1 MRSVKIWI
9 LLPLLVSLLA
19 GCAGDV
25 QEEDFTASWSAEELY
40 TKARAYLLDSGFT
53 VAVDHYEKLIAR
65 YPYGA
70 YAEQARMDLAYAY
83 FSDGQPEAALD
94 AIDRFTK
101 LYPLH
106 ENIDYLYYVRGLV
119 HFRRDVS
126 IFERLMPQ
134 DVSARE
140 VASAREAFDAFL
152 LLMRLYP
159 ESEYV
164 DDTRQRMIYLRNRL
178 ASHEIHVAN
187 YYMKR
192 GAYVAVSGRA
202 RFVLE
207 TYPGTPAIPDALALL
222 VKSYRLLGQ
231 ENLAGNSM
239 RLLQSNYPQHRAT
252 AEAEGFQVI
261 N

>member
-40 TKARAYLLDSGFT
+40 NKARGYLLDGGFT
-53 VAVDHYEKLIAR
+53 ASVDMYERLISR

-70 YAEQARMDLAYAY
+70 YAEQSRMDLAYAY
-83 FSDGQPEAALD
+83 FSDSQPEAALD

-106 ENIDYLYYVRGLV
+106 EQIDYLYYVRGLV

-140 VASAREAFDAFL
+140 VASAKQAFDAFL
-152 LLMRLYP
+152 LLLRLYP

-164 DDTRQRMIYLRNRL
+164 MMPGSAWSICATVWHI
-178 ASHEIHVAN
+178 
-187 YYMKR
+187 MK
-192 GAYVAVSGRA
+192 
-202 RFVLE
+202 FTWL
-207 TYPGTPAIPDALALL
+207 TI
-222 VKSYRLLGQ
+222 
-231 ENLAGNSM
+231 
-239 RLLQSNYPQHRAT
+239 
-252 AEAEGFQVI
+252 I
-261 N
+261 